1 MKKFISPIIFSI
13 SFLVLWQLTLVTIE
27 VALPRGDYGGLGIV
41 MLVLFVWLIFV
52 LPIYCIRYSK
62 TIMEEK
68 FRFLFAAYNSILIF
82 SHMIP
87 FSLDDE
93 WMIIIPFVL
102 WVLIWNFAFLLAR
115 ILVAKRAKRIPAEQ
129 DVYYINALLQN
140 KKKNIIVACFTS
152 VYVLVLLSDMAY
164 SFFSSV
170 ISLIS
175 AICVLVLLITAGK
188 TYWLKKHLLTIAMSA
203 ELLYVLFLFINT
215 YKNLRGFIYLCFMLV
230 VDIALVVGTIC
241 NFKFIKLLRYGALC
255 RCATIVLNI
264 VSTVFE
270 MIKKE
275 YFSFEL
281 ILLPLLSAAF
291 FIGIFI
297 LATNKIPPMPEVMA
311 ENTELT
317 EEK

>member
-1 MKKFISPIIFSI
+1 
-13 SFLVLWQLTLVTIE
+13 
-27 VALPRGDYGGLGIV
+27 
-41 MLVLFVWLIFV
+41 
-52 LPIYCIRYSK
+52 
-62 TIMEEK
+62 MEEK

-93 WMIIIPFVL
+93 WVIIIPFVL
-102 WVLIWNFAFLLAR
+102 WVLIWNFAFLGAR

-152 VYVLVLLSDMAY
+152 VYVLILLSDMAY
-164 SFFSSV
+164 SLFSSV
-170 ISLIS
+170 MSLIS
-175 AICVLVLLITAGK
+175 AICVLALFITAGK

-215 YKNLRGFIYLCFMLV
+215 YKNFGGFIYLCFMLV
-230 VDIALVVGTIC
+230 VDIALVVGTTC
-241 NFKFIKLLRYGALC
+241 NFRFIRLLRYGALC

-264 VSTVFE
+264 VSTVFK